1 MAVLQEKSI
10 IEAIETLTSN
20 SQQSELYVGQHFI
33 SWPSAIAYVSEWCNL
48 QGFQSRLDRSDRNN
62 NMPAGEYRKLAIVCQ
77 HSGKYKKPLAE
88 LSLNNNIKENHKTIA
103 KVSKTIRLGCK
114 AHINLSRLEKNNV
127 NQYVFV
133 TTIVNEH
140 CHELNSQLIN
150 YTKETALTRE
160 MIEDIKFL
168 TLQVRL
174 TITQQRV
181 YLEKKYP
188 ERKIQSDILRYE
200 IQKYRPSAKELNRDA
215 LNLYEHLLK
224 LKKMILDG
232 KFLSILMKQRN
243 SLSQE
248 RFEQLFT
255 ILIEKYEQAAEYLRN
270 LYKTKTYWALCFT
283 STIFTAAVQSTSRV
297 EGMNAVLKREI
308 LNSNTS
314 LLQLAEVIHRRHKEE
329 EKQKEFAFW
338 KTVIPCV
345 VDLQTA
351 SFLFPAIE
359 ALIKKYLTTPLYNLQ
374 VQEIN
379 QSVYYKCE
387 QFELNQIDMFEQI
400 SEVIDTGFLED
411 LPDER
416 KACIKSIFYHVN
428 QREIKEIWAM
438 FHIQLIRPRWY
449 KNRDLDG
456 KHEPFVFAA
465 KFQDTE
471 LLKQPEI
478 NQEIF
483 YLTALIQNNV
493 DKWEQIS
500 KSTLD
505 EKLFFGKVMGMAKK
519 VTLKADELNSE
530 IDTDDEANENSLQ
543 LQNPIKKP
551 RKGRPKG
558 TTRIKSAMEPPKS
571 NRSQRH
577 CKICRQ
583 AGHYSSTCTQNQK

>member
-114 AHINLSRLEKNNV
+114 AHINLSRPEKNNV

-224 LKKMILDG
+224 LKEDDIRWQIFVNFDETKCTLLATGG
-232 KFLSILMKQRN
+232 KKQSN
-243 SLSQE
+243 ETISGGLVPLV
-248 RFEQLFT
+248 FMTDADPALFT

-270 LYKTKTYWALCFT
+270 LYKTKTYWAL
-283 STIFTAAVQSTSRV
+283 
-297 EGMNAVLKREI
+297 
-308 LNSNTS
+308 
-314 LLQLAEVIHRRHKEE
+314 
-329 EKQKEFAFW
+329 
-338 KTVIPCV
+338 
-345 VDLQTA
+345 
-351 SFLFPAIE
+351 
-359 ALIKKYLTTPLYNLQ
+359 
-374 VQEIN
+374 
-379 QSVYYKCE
+379 
-387 QFELNQIDMFEQI
+387 
-400 SEVIDTGFLED
+400 
-411 LPDER
+411 
-416 KACIKSIFYHVN
+416 
-428 QREIKEIWAM
+428 
-438 FHIQLIRPRWY
+438 
-449 KNRDLDG
+449 
-456 KHEPFVFAA
+456 
-465 KFQDTE
+465 
-471 LLKQPEI
+471 
-478 NQEIF
+478 
-483 YLTALIQNNV
+483 
-493 DKWEQIS
+493 
-500 KSTLD
+500 
-505 EKLFFGKVMGMAKK
+505 
-519 VTLKADELNSE
+519 
-530 IDTDDEANENSLQ
+530 
-543 LQNPIKKP
+543 
-551 RKGRPKG
+551 
-558 TTRIKSAMEPPKS
+558 
-571 NRSQRH
+571 
-577 CKICRQ
+577 
-583 AGHYSSTCTQNQK
+583 